1 MKKSMNNNLYDY
13 LNKQYTT
20 MIEDS
25 VNKLMK
31 EKSQRT
37 RLLIALI
44 LFFIKS
50 LLTKFEITI

>member
-1 MKKSMNNNLYDY
+1 MKKSKNNNLYDY
-13 LNKQYTT
+13 QYKQYTT

-50 LLTKFEITI
+50 LLTKFEIIV